1 MLRVALKGLAGRKL
15 RALLTAIAIILGVA
29 MISGTYVLTDTINN
43 AFTSI
48 FTETYKNADAI
59 ISAKTAFT
67 NDNGNGVQ
75 APSFSDYLLGRV
87 KALPDVKAAEGS
99 VTDAQTKLVGRNGK
113 VVSTHGAPSLAFSVN
128 PNGDQRFNPL
138 QLVAG
143 TWPSGP
149 DEIAI
154 DSNVASSKHYKVGDT
169 IGVERNGPV
178 QKFRIA
184 GIVKLPGVSIGSA
197 TLSVF
202 DLPTLQTLLGRVGKL
217 DLIRVQAKT
226 GVPTSKLIAEIKP
239 VLPASA
245 QIRNTSAQVKEDK
258 KSVNGFTSFIR
269 YFLLAFAGIALFVG
283 SFVIANTL
291 SITIAQRT
299 REFATLRTLG
309 ATRRQ
314 ILRSVIVEA
323 LVIGIL
329 GSVTGLFLGLAL
341 GKGLKWVFSLLGFGL
356 PTAGTVFEN
365 RTIVVCLV
373 VGTVITLLASLRPA
387 LRATRVPP
395 IAAVREGAEL
405 PRGRFARWTP
415 FISGAT
421 LLIGVLLL
429 AYGVLAHNLPT
440 ASRLFSLAAGILLL
454 FFGVAANAQRLVRP
468 LASVLGWP
476 GTRIGGAAGTL
487 ARDNAMRNPKRT
499 ASTASA
505 LMIGLALVTFVAI
518 LGQGIRSSF
527 ESAVDDLFKANY
539 AVTSQD
545 TFTPLTIAA
554 ERAVAKAPGVTA
566 VSGIRAGSA
575 RVFGSVENLT
585 GADPELTKV
594 VHLDW
599 KEGSN
604 AVPAELGKT
613 GAFVDDKY
621 AKKHHL
627 HVGTPLALETP
638 TAKTLHLKVLGIFKL
653 PKGGSPFGPVT
664 ISNALFDANYVD
676 PENEMAFVDI
686 KGGVSDANTRALNA
700 AIAGFADAKVQTHSQ
715 FKANFEKPLNN
726 ILSLLYVLLA
736 LSVIVSLFGIVNTLV
751 LSVFERTRELGMLRA
766 VGMTR
771 RQTRRMIRHE
781 SVVTSLIGAALGI
794 VVGFFLAILV
804 THALSSE
811 GIVFAVPYASI
822 VYFVIAAI
830 VVGIL
835 AAIWPARRAAKL
847 NVLAALQY
855 E

>member
-15 RALLTAIAIILGVA
+15 RAVLTALAIILGVA

-48 FTETYKNADAI
+48 FTQTYKNADAV

-67 NDNGNGVQ
+67 NDNGNAVQ
-75 APSFSDYLLGRV
+75 APGFSQNLLAKV
-87 KALPDVKAAEGS
+87 QTLPDVNAAEGS
-99 VTDAQTKLVGRNGK
+99 VTDDQTKLVGRDNK
-113 VVSTHGAPSLAFSVN
+113 VISTHGAGSLALSIN
-128 PNGDQRFNPL
+128 PDGDQRFNPL
-138 QLVAG
+138 KLTAG
-143 TWPSGP
+143 HWPRGP
-149 DEIAI
+149 GEIAV
-154 DSNVASSKHYKVGDT
+154 STNVASNKHYEVGDT
-169 IGVERNGPV
+169 IGVQKNGPV

-184 GIVKLPGVSIGSA
+184 GIVTLPGVSIGSA
-197 TLSVF
+197 TLAVF
-202 DLPTLQTLLGRVGKL
+202 DLPTLQKLLGREGQL
-217 DLIRVQAKT
+217 DIIRVQSKA
-226 GVPTSKLIAEIKP
+226 GVPTSQLISEIKP
-239 VLPASA
+239 ILPNGT
-245 QIRNTSAQVKEDK
+245 QVRNTAAQVKEDK

-329 GSVTGLFLGLAL
+329 GSVAGLFLGLAL
-341 GKGLKWVFSLLGFGL
+341 AKGLNEVFVLLGIDL
-356 PTAGTVFEN
+356 PTAGTVFET
-365 RTIVVCLV
+365 RTVVVCLL
-373 VGTVITLLASLRPA
+373 VGTVITLIASLRPA
-387 LRATRVPP
+387 RRATRVPP
-395 IAAVREGAEL
+395 IAAVREGADL
-405 PRGRFARWTP
+405 PPGRFARWTP
-415 FISGAT
+415 FVSGAT
-421 LLIGVLLL
+421 LLVGVLLL

-440 ASRLFSLAAGILLL
+440 GTRLFSLAVGILLL
-454 FFGVAANAQRLVRP
+454 FFGVAANAQRVVRP

-476 GTRIGGAAGTL
+476 ATRFGGASGTL

-539 AVTSQD
+539 ALTSQD
-545 TFTPLTIAA
+545 TFTPLTISA
-554 ERAVAKAPGVTA
+554 EKAIAKAPGVTA

-575 RVFGSVENLT
+575 KVFGSVENLT
-585 GADPELTKV
+585 GADPQLTKV
-594 VHLDW
+594 IHLDW

-604 AVPAELGKT
+604 AVPAELGQT

-627 HVGTPLALETP
+627 HVGTPIALETP
-638 TAKTLHLKVLGIFKL
+638 TGKVLHLKVDGVFKL
-653 PKGGSPFGPVT
+653 PKGGSPFGTVT

-676 PENEMAFVDI
+676 PENEMAFVNI
-686 KGGVSDANTRALNA
+686 KGGVTDANTKTLNA
-700 AIAGFADAKVQTHSQ
+700 ATSDFPDAKVQTHSE
-715 FKANFEKPLNN
+715 FKSNFEKPLNN
-726 ILSLLYVLLA
+726 IIGLLYVLLA

-751 LSVFERTRELGMLRA
+751 LTVFERTREIGMLRA
-766 VGMTR
+766 VGLTR

-781 SVVTSLIGAALGI
+781 SIVTSLIGATLGI

-804 THALSSE
+804 THALSDE
-811 GIVFAVPYASI
+811 GIVFAVPYTSI
-822 VYFVIAAI
+822 VFFVIAAI
-830 VVGIL
+830 IVGLL
-835 AAIWPARRAAKL
+835 AAIWPARRASKL
-847 NVLAALQY
+847 NVLEALQY